1 MKMKKI
7 LSASMAMA
15 LAFCMLVQ
23 LLPVFQWSP
32 ATAQAASY
40 TKTLSFIDKTSTIKP
55 GASYVTSATM
65 DVYGWQMD
73 TEKTTASLL
82 SRFETNADDAHRLD
96 GSGLVAR
103 FLTGESGP
111 EKLVVAFDVDSTG
124 VYNVESTL
132 TTLSYYCASNI
143 NFHIDDTLVGVVN
156 ANTGSGEV
164 VTKQLDKV
172 ALKAGRHY
180 LTVSNPGADS
190 NDWNRVYLQK
200 VELVLIGEAKILSFG
215 SVDGSRVKISSATM
229 ENYDWQLN
237 ADKTSAGLIN
247 RIEAENRSW

>member
-1 MKMKKI
+1 MKMKKMF
-7 LSASMAMA
+7 STSMAMV

-23 LLPVFQWSP
+23 LLPVFPWSP

-55 GASYVTSATM
+55 GASYVASATM

-82 SRFETNADDAHRLD
+82 SRFETNTDDIHRLD

-103 FLTGESGP
+103 FLAGESGP

-132 TTLSYYCASNI
+132 TRWLLRRVAITLQSP
-143 NFHIDDTLVGVVN
+143 TR
-156 ANTGSGEV
+156 
-164 VTKQLDKV
+164 
-172 ALKAGRHY
+172 ALTA
-180 LTVSNPGADS
+180 T
-190 NDWNRVYLQK
+190 
-200 VELVLIGEAKILSFG
+200 IGTEYIC
-215 SVDGSRVKISSATM
+215 RRSS
-229 ENYDWQLN
+229 WC
-237 ADKTSAGLIN
+237 
-247 RIEAENRSW
+247 